1 MELRSLT
8 SHLVE
13 ILDPATA
20 ETREAARLEREH
32 RLAERNR
39 HLTFSYDHH
48 GSVLFKGSL
57 PVADAEPFIQ
67 IIDAYTAATKRGI
80 ERLDPHAEHVTP
92 AMRRADALLAMVN
105 QP

>member
-1 MELRSLT
+1 MLPAQAEAITAVLDDLPDDFPADTIREAQTCWLGSPPATTRVELRRLT

-20 ETREAARLEREH
+20 EAREAARLEREH

-48 GSVLFKGSL
+48 GSVLIKGS
-57 PVADAEPFIQ
+57 
-67 IIDAYTAATKRGI
+67 
-80 ERLDPHAEHVTP
+80 P
-92 AMRRADALLAMVN
+92 AGRRS
-105 QP
+105 